1 MPIKV
6 NPLNT
11 EPKTENFLIAS
22 FQDFISLIYP
32 DTCCCCETALAKA
45 EMHICLSCEIALPI
59 IIDQT
64 IVGNKFM
71 GKIPYHT
78 SVALYQYAKLNSVQ
92 NLLDE
97 IKYKNNQELALYLG
111 QKMGKNL
118 MDKSFDNYDGIVPVP
133 LHLSKQKKRGYN
145 QSELLAKGMSEACGL
160 PIFTQLL
167 TRTKAT
173 ETQTLKQRFARWT
186 NVETVFSANEK
197 VQGMKLILLD
207 DVLTTGATLVACAE
221 SLLKKGSTEISF
233 MALASAV

>member
-1 MPIKV
+1 
-6 NPLNT
+6 
-11 EPKTENFLIAS
+11 
-22 FQDFISLIYP
+22 
-32 DTCCCCETALAKA
+32 
-45 EMHICLSCEIALPI
+45 
-59 IIDQT
+59 
-64 IVGNKFM
+64 
-71 GKIPYHT
+71 
-78 SVALYQYAKLNSVQ
+78 
-92 NLLDE
+92 
-97 IKYKNNQELALYLG
+97 
-111 QKMGKNL
+111 
-118 MDKSFDNYDGIVPVP
+118 MDKSFHNYDGIVPVP
-133 LHLSKQKKRGYN
+133 LNQSKQKKRGYN
-145 QSELLAKGMSEACGL
+145 QSELLAKGMSETCGL